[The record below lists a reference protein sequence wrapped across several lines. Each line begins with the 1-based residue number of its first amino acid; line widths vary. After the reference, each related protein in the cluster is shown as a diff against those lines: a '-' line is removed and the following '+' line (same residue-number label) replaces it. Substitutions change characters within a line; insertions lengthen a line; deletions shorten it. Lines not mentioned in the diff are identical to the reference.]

1 MRKFN
6 KFERKVLTRLLEK
19 YKSSDFGIG
28 IKPIQF
34 LKDTTLSNRTIRI
47 DSRQKIV
54 TVGFNKER
62 DKNGPT
68 EIFNCISLIENLE
81 QNGLIFLTE
90 NSWHSLNTEFLS
102 HNFDWDSSKA
112 HIKPND
118 NWDKNSF
125 MPSFYLTFPKGYFEK
140 LTKYYDVD
148 MFLSSE
154 LIDLI
159 SNNFETLES
168 KTFQQAKRQTSLSY
182 IALFLSFVTLTATV
196 LVSYLSDRNRVIINK
211 SELKPIIS
219 SLKSIDKELKNNNN
233 LLREKRDTIVFKK
246 NNSKK

>member
-6 KFERKVLTRLLEK
+6 KFERGVLTKLLVN
-19 YKSSDFGIG
+19 YKSSDFGI
-28 IKPIQF
+28 KPIQF
-34 LKDTTLSNRTIRI
+34 LIDTTLSNRTIRL
-47 DSRQKIV
+47 DSRQKII
-54 TVGFNKER
+54 TVGFNKDR

-81 QNGLIFLTE
+81 QNGLVFLTE
-90 NSWHSLNTEFLS
+90 NTWHSLNTEFLS
-102 HNFDWDSSKA
+102 HNLDWDSSKS

-118 NWDKNSF
+118 NWNKNSF
-125 MPSFYLTFPKGYFEK
+125 TPNFYITFPKGYFEK

-168 KTFQQAKRQTSLSY
+168 KTFEQAKRQTNLSY
-182 IALFLSFVTLTATV
+182 IALLLSFVTLTATI
-196 LVSYLSDRNRVIINK
+196 LISYFSDRNRVSSNE
-211 SELKPIIS
+211 SELKPIIY
-219 SLKSIDKELKNNNN
+219 SLKSIEKELKINND
-233 LLREKRDTIVFKK
+233 LLKEKRDTTIIQK

>member
-6 KFERKVLTRLLEK
+6 KFERGVLNRLLQD
-19 YKSSDFGIG
+19 YQSSDFG

-34 LKDTTLSNRTIRI
+34 LKDTTLSNRTIKL
-47 DSRQKIV
+47 DSRQKLI

-68 EIFNCISLIENLE
+68 EIFNYLSLIEKLE
-81 QNGLIFLTE
+81 QNGLVFLTE
-90 NSWHSLNTEFLS
+90 NTWHSLNTKFLS
-102 HNFDWDSSKA
+102 HNFDWDYSKS

-125 MPSFYLTFPKGYFEK
+125 APNFQITLPKGYFEK

-168 KTFQQAKRQTSLSY
+168 KTFEQAKRQTDLSY
-182 IALFLSFVTLTATV
+182 IALILSLISLTATI
-196 LVSYLSDRNRVIINK
+196 LISYFSETNRVSIDESK
-211 SELKPIIS
+211 LKPIIF
-219 SLKSIDKELKNNNN
+219 SLKSINKELKLNND
-233 LLREKRDTIVFKK
+233 LLRDNRDSIIIKT